1 MVLFVHVIIPLHYLQ
16 IMAEFME
23 GDGADEKKMM
33 ESTTASKEKELYNV
47 PFTFVCKVQI
57 GLSEGL
63 AKGYEE
69 QFQVRM

>member
-47 PFTFVCKVQI
+47 PFTFVCKV
-57 GLSEGL
+57 
-63 AKGYEE
+63 
-69 QFQVRM
+69 